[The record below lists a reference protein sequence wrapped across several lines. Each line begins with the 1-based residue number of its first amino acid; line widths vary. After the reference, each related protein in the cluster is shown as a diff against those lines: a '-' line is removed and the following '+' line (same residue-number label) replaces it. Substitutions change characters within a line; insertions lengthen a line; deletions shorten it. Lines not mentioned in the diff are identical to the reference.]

1 MGEEMTFECARCGRC
16 CEQRLILLNTED
28 VFRMAE
34 NLHMTVPTFMAK
46 YDVVFAKAGDN
57 NKTPRLF
64 LRITGDRCPF
74 FQDGCSIHAFKP
86 LMCRQFP
93 AVKPGQTAR
102 EMKAYINKHAISEGV
117 KSCKVFS
124 LPDDAVLAVDRE
136 DMITSVI
143 YDSVETIYYAN
154 LNRTDMKFIYNL
166 LRAVNKPQLRAI
178 VADYLFNG
186 SIESG
191 LIFEQAMF
199 EIQAMCQVIDWQ
211 RSPYIVVNDGASFEP
226 GQFVVFVTPQD
237 AREIYEASTGD
248 LVEAVF
254 SQANPS
260 IADPSV
266 AFISVAIKLKDAR
279 GMMLAF
285 MGKKDDLKGVTSN
298 GRAMLAFYPTDA
310 SMDQVAA
317 MNIYIDP
324 AVVN

>member
-1 MGEEMTFECARCGRC
+1 MGEEVTFECARCGRC

-34 NLHMTVPTFMAK
+34 NLHLTVPEFMEK
-46 YDVVFAKAGDN
+46 YNVVFARAGDN

-64 LRITGDRCPF
+64 LQITGDRCPF
-74 FQDGCSIHAFKP
+74 FTDGCSIHAFKP

-93 AVKPGQTAR
+93 AVKPGQTAA

-124 LPDDAVLAVDRE
+124 LPDEAVLAVDRE
-136 DMITSVI
+136 AMITSVI
-143 YDSVETIYYAN
+143 YDSAETIYYSN
-154 LNRTDMKFIYNL
+154 LKRTDMKFILNL
-166 LRAVNKPQLRAI
+166 LKAVNRDQLRAI
-178 VADYLFNG
+178 VDDYLFNG
-186 SIESG
+186 SVESG

-211 RSPYIVVNDGASFEP
+211 CTPYIVVNDGAAFEP
-226 GQFVVFVTPQD
+226 GQIMVFVTPQD
-237 AREIYEASTGD
+237 ARDIFEASTGGQ
-248 LVEAVF
+248 VEAVF

-266 AFISVAIKLKDAR
+266 VFISVAIRMKGAR

-285 MGKKDDLKGVTSN
+285 MGKKDELQGVTSD
-298 GRAMLAFYPTDA
+298 GKAMLGFYPSDG
-310 SMDQVAA
+310 SMDQIAA
-317 MNIYIDP
+317 MSIFVDP
-324 AVVN
+324 AVIK

>member
-1 MGEEMTFECARCGRC
+1 MGEEVTFECARCGRC

-34 NLHMTVPTFMAK
+34 NLHLTVPQFMEK
-46 YDVVFAKAGDN
+46 YQVVFARAGDN

-64 LRITGDRCPF
+64 LQITGDRCPF
-74 FQDGCSIHAFKP
+74 FSDGCTIHAFKP

-93 AVKPGQTAR
+93 AVKPGHTAA

-143 YDSVETIYYAN
+143 YDSAETIYYSN
-154 LNRTDMKFIYNL
+154 LQRTDMKFIYNL
-166 LRAVNKPQLRAI
+166 LKAVNRQQLRTI
-178 VADYLFNG
+178 VADYLFGG
-186 SIESG
+186 SVESG

-199 EIQAMCQVIDWQ
+199 EIQAMCQVIDWHK
-211 RSPYIVVNDGASFEP
+211 SPYIVVNDGAAFEP
-226 GQFVVFVTPQD
+226 GRIMVYVSPQD
-237 AREIYEASTGD
+237 ARDIYEASTGGQI
-248 LVEAVF
+248 EAVF

-260 IADPSV
+260 IADPSF
-266 AFISVAIKLKDAR
+266 AFISVAIRMKDPR

-285 MGKKDDLKGVTSN
+285 MGKKEDLQGVSSD
-298 GRAMLAFYPTDA
+298 GRAMLGFCPSDG
-310 SMDQVAA
+310 SMEEVGA
-317 MNIYIDP
+317 MNIFIDP
-324 AVVN
+324 SVVK